1 MTFATRSARLNWI
14 EFKILMRLSLPLILA
29 QLAQSSMGFV
39 DTLMAGRVG
48 ATDLAAVA
56 VGSSIWFP
64 VFILLLGILNALTPS
79 VSHAYGQKDNAA
91 IRALIPQGLYLG
103 IGLGLGAALL
113 LRSCYPLLTL
123 LEVEESI
130 VPLIMAYLKAV
141 SWGFPAIGVCFAL
154 RYCIEGLS
162 VTRPSM
168 FISFVGLL
176 VNILVNYILVFG
188 KLGFPAMGGV
198 GCGIATAATMWV
210 MMGGMLII
218 FQRGRLFRYLEL
230 GSFRARPNGEI
241 LTYLLRL
248 GIPIGVGMFIECSIF
263 AVIALLLSRFGAQ
276 TVAAHQI
283 AISFTGMVFM
293 IPLSIASAIAVRVSY
308 NHGRNH
314 PQHTRRSVRVGLA
327 TTTAIA
333 LLSCTLI
340 AAGAEPLTRMYTP
353 DSALAGAAAILLL
366 LAALFQIPD
375 ALQVSCAGALRGFKD
390 TRTPMLLQIVSY
402 WGIGLPCGC
411 FLGLHLE
418 LAARGFW
425 IGLICGLSAAA
436 VLLGV
441 RLRTIVAQEI
451 SKSTT

>member
-1 MTFATRSARLNWI
+1 MRPLHRDTQLNWI

-79 VSHAYGQKDNAA
+79 VSHAYGQKDNAT

-103 IGLGLGAALL
+103 ITLGLGAAVL
-113 LRSCYPLLTL
+113 LRSCTPLLVIL
-123 LEVEESI
+123 KVESSI

-141 SWGFPAIGVCFAL
+141 SWGFPAIGICFAL
-154 RYCIEGLS
+154 RYCSEGLS
-162 VTRPSM
+162 ITRPSM
-168 FISFVGLL
+168 LISFAGLL
-176 VNILVNYILVFG
+176 INIIVNYVLVFG
-188 KLGFPAMGGV
+188 KLGFPALGGV

-210 MMGGMLII
+210 MMGGMLVI
-218 FQRGRLFRYLEL
+218 FWRGRLFRYLQL
-230 GSFRARPNGEI
+230 LSFRARPNGEI

-293 IPLSIASAIAVRVSY
+293 IPLSIATAIAVRVSY
-308 NHGRNH
+308 NNGRNH
-314 PQHTRRSVRVGLA
+314 PRHTKRSVKVGLA
-327 TTTAIA
+327 TTTGIA

-340 AAGAEPLTRMYTP
+340 AAGARPLTTMYTP
-353 DSALAGAAAILLL
+353 DPELAGAAAVLLL

-411 FLGLHLE
+411 FLGLYLE
-418 LAARGFW
+418 MAARGFW

-436 VLLGV
+436 LLLGV
-441 RLRTIVAQEI
+441 RLQKIVRKE
-451 SKSTT
+451 TTDKAA